1 MRMNTFELKVI
12 AIDKTFFTGKCQQV
26 IVSATDGSIGI
37 MAHHE
42 NTVMALVEGPM
53 RIQLE
58 DGTWLEAVTGIGHA
72 QIAYNRVTILVD
84 FAEKPEEI
92 DERRAKEA
100 LERAQE
106 AMRQK
111 QSIQEYHMS
120 QANMARAMARLAAK
134 SIIPRTN
141 RNNRQKKVGI
151 SDLFHFGN
159 VFDFVHDFG

>member
-1 MRMNTFELKVI
+1 MNTFELKVI
-12 AIDKTFFTGKCQQV
+12 AINRIFFSGKCKQV

-42 NTVMALVEGPM
+42 NSVLALVEGPI
-53 RIQLE
+53 RIQKE
-58 DGTWLEAVTGIGHA
+58 DDEWIEAVTGIGHV
-72 QIAYNRVTILVD
+72 QIAYNRVSVIVD

-92 DERRAKEA
+92 DEHRAQEA

-120 QANMARAMARLAAK
+120 QANIARAMARLAAK
-134 SIIPRTN
+134 RQYTN
-141 RNNRQKKVGI
+141 INNK
-151 SDLFHFGN
+151 
-159 VFDFVHDFG
+159 

>member
-120 QANMARAMARLAAK
+120 QANMARAMARLAV
-134 SIIPRTN
+134 
-141 RNNRQKKVGI
+141 KKHYTK
-151 SDLFHFGN
+151 DE
-159 VFDFVHDFG
+159 

>member
-120 QANMARAMARLAAK
+120 QANMARAMARLAVK
-134 SIIPRTN
+134 KHYTKDK
-141 RNNRQKKVGI
+141 QK
-151 SDLFHFGN
+151 
-159 VFDFVHDFG
+159 

>member
-12 AIDKTFFTGKCQQV
+12 AIDKTFFTGRCQQV

-120 QANMARAMARLAAK
+120 QANMARAMARLAV
-134 SIIPRTN
+134 
-141 RNNRQKKVGI
+141 KKHYTK
-151 SDLFHFGN
+151 DK
-159 VFDFVHDFG
+159 

>member
-1 MRMNTFELKVI
+1 MNTFELKVI
-12 AIDKTFFTGKCQQV
+12 AINRIFFSGKCKQV

-42 NTVMALVEGPM
+42 NSVLALVEGPI
-53 RIQLE
+53 RIQKE
-58 DGTWLEAVTGIGHA
+58 DGEWIEAVTGIGHV
-72 QIAYNRVTILVD
+72 QIAYNRVSVIVD

-92 DERRAKEA
+92 DERRAQEA

-120 QANMARAMARLAAK
+120 QANIARAMARLAAK
-134 SIIPRTN
+134 RQYTN
-141 RNNRQKKVGI
+141 INNK
-151 SDLFHFGN
+151 
-159 VFDFVHDFG
+159 

>member
-120 QANMARAMARLAAK
+120 QANMARAMARLAVYQGQIE
-134 SIIPRTN
+134 IIDRKRSGFPTF
-141 RNNRQKKVGI
+141 
-151 SDLFHFGN
+151 FHFGN

>member
-58 DGTWLEAVTGIGHA
+58 DGTWL
-72 QIAYNRVTILVD
+72 
-84 FAEKPEEI
+84 AEKPEEI

-134 SIIPRTN
+134 KHYT
-141 RNNRQKKVGI
+141 KDK
-151 SDLFHFGN
+151 
-159 VFDFVHDFG
+159 

>member
-26 IVSATDGSIGI
+26 LVSATDGSIGI

-120 QANMARAMARLAAK
+120 QANMARAMARLAV
-134 SIIPRTN
+134 
-141 RNNRQKKVGI
+141 KKHYTK
-151 SDLFHFGN
+151 DK
-159 VFDFVHDFG
+159 

>member
-1 MRMNTFELKVI
+1 MNTFELKVI
-12 AIDKTFFTGKCQQV
+12 AINRIFFSGKCRQV

-42 NTVMALVEGPM
+42 NSVLALVEGPI
-53 RIQLE
+53 RIQTE
-58 DGTWLEAVTGIGHA
+58 DGEWIEAVTGIGHV
-72 QIAYNRVTILVD
+72 QIAYNRVSVIVD

-92 DERRAKEA
+92 DERRAQEA

-120 QANMARAMARLAAK
+120 QANIARAMARLAAK
-134 SIIPRTN
+134 RQYTN
-141 RNNRQKKVGI
+141 INNK
-151 SDLFHFGN
+151 
-159 VFDFVHDFG
+159 

>member
-111 QSIQEYHMS
+111 QSIQEYHMN
-120 QANMARAMARLAAK
+120 QMALARAMTRL
-134 SIIPRTN
+134 
-141 RNNRQKKVGI
+141 KVT
-151 SDLFHFGN
+151 HKQ
-159 VFDFVHDFG
+159 

>member
-100 LERAQE
+100 
-106 AMRQK
+106 MRQK

-134 SIIPRTN
+134 KHYT
-141 RNNRQKKVGI
+141 KDK
-151 SDLFHFGN
+151 
-159 VFDFVHDFG
+159 

>member
-42 NTVMALVEGPM
+42 NTVMALVEGLM

-134 SIIPRTN
+134 KHYT
-141 RNNRQKKVGI
+141 KDK
-151 SDLFHFGN
+151 
-159 VFDFVHDFG
+159 

>member
-84 FAEKPEEI
+84 IAEKPEEI

-120 QANMARAMARLAAK
+120 QANMARAMARLAV
-134 SIIPRTN
+134 
-141 RNNRQKKVGI
+141 KKHYTK
-151 SDLFHFGN
+151 DK
-159 VFDFVHDFG
+159 